1 MSAKSTSS
9 PASESQAGFTIIES
23 LVAIVVVAILLSAI
37 APVIVFSVATR
48 LQARRTEVA
57 TQAARAYVDSLRSGS
72 LVAPRSI
79 VATTADASFP
89 LTTPV
94 YLKDANYA
102 APTATGTLTCNTPN
116 DYCTAPAPA
125 SGDKE
130 LFCFDADGNGT
141 CTTDS
146 LMDMI
151 VQGFRYNRITNDPD
165 KGYQLGVRVYRASA
179 FKDSM
184 TLKKTDTQATFTAGV
199 GRRDLPLLEMTTEIA
214 TRDTSY
220 NDIFR
225 RTAQP

>member
-1 MSAKSTSS
+1 MSAKSISS

-79 VATTADASFP
+79 VATTAAASFP
-89 LTTPV
+89 LTTPAH
-94 YLKDANYA
+94 LKDANYA
-102 APTATGTLTCNTPN
+102 APTATGTLTCTANS
-116 DYCTAPAPA
+116 YCTAPAPA

-130 LFCFDADGNGT
+130 LFCFDADGDNA
-141 CTTDS
+141 CTTAS
-146 LMDMI
+146 LMDMV

-179 FKDSM
+179 FKDSV